1 MLQEEAL
8 VIAEKLYV
16 DGFVASNGWLER
28 FKNAHNISTMT
39 VAGEEADVSPQTLGE
54 TGCFWKGLPDISVSE
69 KGKRCSDGKQSKQ
82 RNTWAFFVN
91 AAGGKENPVIIGHAV
106 QPRCFKHL
114 NDKKRPYGCYYFS
127 NKKAWMT
134 NDVMNDILTSL
145 NQRLQQRQRTILLFL
160 DNAPC
165 HSTNLEGKFSN
176 ITLKFL
182 PKNTTSKTQPLDS
195 GIIASWKCKY
205 KKRLLRHVCSKVN
218 VSSNASEI
226 VKSVDL
232 LMSIEWG
239 KQAWDEVSS
248 DTIIKCFKRT
258 GLYPEAKVEEDE
270 DDPFEGEE
278 LSSLQLLVNSLN
290 TSCPAQEFVCCDNDL
305 EVCSGLIDPSD
316 PEWRTKVREEVLV
329 QNDQDPEI
337 QEEIGAKALCVDDE
351 EKAPEINSDREALQM
366 AEKLLEYARYKGNE
380 KLALVLSKST
390 DLLQEIV
397 IRNQKQ
403 SSIYDYFK
411 K

>member
-1 MLQEEAL
+1 
-8 VIAEKLYV
+8 
-16 DGFVASNGWLER
+16 
-28 FKNAHNISTMT
+28 
-39 VAGEEADVSPQTLGE
+39 
-54 TGCFWKGLPDISVSE
+54 
-69 KGKRCSDGKQSKQ
+69 
-82 RNTWAFFVN
+82 
-91 AAGGKENPVIIGHAV
+91 
-106 QPRCFKHL
+106 
-114 NDKKRPYGCYYFS
+114 
-127 NKKAWMT
+127 MT
-134 NDVMNDILTSL
+134 NDVMNDILSSL
-145 NQRLQQRQRTILLFL
+145 NQRLQRRQRNILLFL

-258 GLYPEAKVEEDE
+258 GLNPEVEVEEDEDE

>member
-1 MLQEEAL
+1 M
-8 VIAEKLYV
+8 
-16 DGFVASNGWLER
+16 D
-28 FKNAHNISTMT
+28 
-39 VAGEEADVSPQTLGE
+39 E
-54 TGCFWKGLPDISVSE
+54 TGCFWNGLPDVSLGE
-69 KGKRCSDGKQSKQ
+69 KGKRCSGGKQSKQ

-91 AAGGKENPVIIGHAV
+91 AAGGKEDPVIIGHAV
-106 QPRCFKHL
+106 QPRCFKRL
-114 NDKKRPYGCYYFS
+114 KDRKRPYGCYYFS

-134 NDVMNDILTSL
+134 NDIMDNILSSL
-145 NQRLQQRQRTILLFL
+145 NQRLQQRQRNILLFL

-195 GIIASWKCKY
+195 GIIANWKCKY

-248 DTIIKCFKRT
+248 DTVIKCFKRA
-258 GLYPEAKVEEDE
+258 GLYPEAEVEEDE

-278 LSSLQLLVNSLN
+278 LSSLQFLVNSLN
-290 TSCPAQEFVCCDNDL
+290 ASCPAQEFVCCDDDL
-305 EVCSGLIDPSD
+305 EVCSGLVDPSD
-316 PEWRTKVREEVLV
+316 PEWRAKVREDILV
-329 QNDQDPEI
+329 QNDQDREI
-337 QEEIGAKALCVDDE
+337 QEEVGAKALCVDDGE
-351 EKAPEINSDREALQM
+351 EKAQEIKSDREALQM

-380 KLALVLSKST
+380 KLSLVLSKST

-403 SSIYDYFK
+403 SSIYDYLK